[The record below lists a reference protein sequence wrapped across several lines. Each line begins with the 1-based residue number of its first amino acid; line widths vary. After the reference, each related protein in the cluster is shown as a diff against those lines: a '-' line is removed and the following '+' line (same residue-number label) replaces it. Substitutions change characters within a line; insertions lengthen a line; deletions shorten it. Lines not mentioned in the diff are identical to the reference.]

1 MLTSLDALGQKT
13 AHPPS
18 FLSTFLGCFIG
29 LGGLAFGEVFLRE
42 LCSPAPATLNISAS
56 PPASPPSAGSP
67 APPPAYLYTADALP
81 NATSIMSAETCDE
94 LGFWLSD
101 HALLFVGSFGALA
114 TLLFAAPAAPL
125 GKPKNT
131 LGGHTLAVSTA
142 LAIASLELDPVL
154 EKILTPSL
162 AIALMLQFKVV
173 HPPAAACSII
183 FSSAVKDK
191 FKNPLYLFFPTL
203 LGCTW
208 MLLVQYLVARSVHSS
223 KSAGPA
229 PGPVASRTVTI
240 APPAPAASGPE
251 KPAFKVP
258 TKGEIEKLRADYS
271 SRKQQPDLSTMTSLD
286 SLKLTIHA

>member
-1 MLTSLDALGQKT
+1 
-13 AHPPS
+13 
-18 FLSTFLGCFIG
+18 
-29 LGGLAFGEVFLRE
+29 
-42 LCSPAPATLNISAS
+42 
-56 PPASPPSAGSP
+56 
-67 APPPAYLYTADALP
+67 
-81 NATSIMSAETCDE
+81 
-94 LGFWLSD
+94 
-101 HALLFVGSFGALA
+101 
-114 TLLFAAPAAPL
+114 
-125 GKPKNT
+125 
-131 LGGHTLAVSTA
+131 VSTA

-183 FSSAVKDK
+183 FSSAIKDK

-229 PGPVASRTVTI
+229 SGPAASRTDKVESVTI
-240 APPAPAASGPE
+240 APPAPAASGPD

-258 TKGEIEKLRADYS
+258 APRSPPGVPTEPNFRRAQRAAPARSPCLGGSPRRDGVARIPRGSPRGGGGRRGAAADGRRAQGLGSNVRSPNPELREV
-271 SRKQQPDLSTMTSLD
+271 LD
-286 SLKLTIHA
+286 QRGGGVRSV

>member
-1 MLTSLDALGQKT
+1 
-13 AHPPS
+13 
-18 FLSTFLGCFIG
+18 
-29 LGGLAFGEVFLRE
+29 
-42 LCSPAPATLNISAS
+42 
-56 PPASPPSAGSP
+56 
-67 APPPAYLYTADALP
+67 
-81 NATSIMSAETCDE
+81 
-94 LGFWLSD
+94 
-101 HALLFVGSFGALA
+101 
-114 TLLFAAPAAPL
+114 
-125 GKPKNT
+125 
-131 LGGHTLAVSTA
+131 VSTA

-183 FSSAVKDK
+183 FSSAIKDK

-229 PGPVASRTVTI
+229 SGPAASRTDKVESVTI
-240 APPAPAASGPE
+240 APPAPAASGPD

-258 TKGEIEKLRADYS
+258 TKGKIDKLRADYS
-271 SRKQQPDLSTMTSLD
+271 SRKRQPDLSTTTSLD
-286 SLKLTIHA
+286 SLKLTLHA